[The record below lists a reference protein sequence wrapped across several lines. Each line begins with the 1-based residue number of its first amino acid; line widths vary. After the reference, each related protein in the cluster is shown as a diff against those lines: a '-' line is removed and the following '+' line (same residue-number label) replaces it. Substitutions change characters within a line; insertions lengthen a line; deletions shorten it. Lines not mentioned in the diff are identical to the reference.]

1 VPEVPH
7 QLQLRAL
14 QASNGALRQQHS
26 CCATI
31 CSEPPN
37 STHSLRRYLSAPGHN
52 LDVKL
57 LLEAFQMAL
66 AAWMLRPEAAMLRAQ
81 MVARLLSFPES
92 PYLASWLTAQHAD
105 AAEQQQQQQR
115 QQQEEG
121 HVGDPPAVRCLVP
134 STASL
139 TQAGGL
145 HRMLLRG
152 HTAPL
157 TAMLLTPS
165 GIDLVTGV
173 DFVRL
178 VFPHPSASGA
188 AT

>member
-1 VPEVPH
+1 MAACGSNTHVVPPYAMNH
-7 QLQLRAL
+7 PT
-14 QASNGALRQQHS
+14 QH
-26 CCATI
+26 I
-31 CSEPPN
+31 
-37 STHSLRRYLSAPGHN
+37 HSLCRYLSAPGHN

-66 AAWMLRPEAAMLRAQ
+66 AAWTLRPEAAMLRAQ

-92 PYLASWLTAQHAD
+92 PYLASWLAVQHAD
-105 AAEQQQQQQR
+105 AAEQQQQQR

-121 HVGDPPAVRCLVP
+121 PVGGPPAVRCLVP

-152 HTAPL
+152 HAAPL

-173 DFVRL
+173 DFVGL
-178 VFPHPSASGA
+178 CFHTLPPLALPPEA
-188 AT
+188 AEPEQHLM